1 MKWAL
6 SYCVKRLNLLTQWVG
21 DTDGCGESQTSR
33 GFSGPPRW
41 HLYMDKMRQKQ
52 PWIDNFVQNPSRFC
66 KGTYHLETVRW
77 GWQSQALSAFAR
89 DAPCTTVRWE
99 MQSAISSLDDQI
111 LQLSFLLFDSKSFEK
126 STKSE
131 KHKVATKKKFNER
144 WKEKTLQQ
152 QHRNAR
158 AMGRSNGCGRGHW
171 DRKREQFEEIN
182 FYDQAM
188 SAEECWW

>member
-89 DAPCTTVRWE
+89 DAPWGEKCNQRYHLWMTRSFSSRFCFLIPSPLKRAQKVKNTKLQRKKISMKDEKRRRYNSSTE
-99 MQSAISSLDDQI
+99 MPGPWGDP
-111 LQLSFLLFDSKSFEK
+111 
-126 STKSE
+126 
-131 KHKVATKKKFNER
+131 
-144 WKEKTLQQ
+144 
-152 QHRNAR
+152 
-158 AMGRSNGCGRGHW
+158 MGVDGEHW
-171 DRKREQFEEIN
+171 DRKRETGSRGPSLSLLTSTLRQN
-182 FYDQAM
+182 
-188 SAEECWW
+188 S

>member
-77 GWQSQALSAFAR
+77 GWQSQNLSAFAR
-89 DAPCTTVRWE
+89 SAPGTTVRWE
-99 MQSAISSLDDQI
+99 LRSAISVFVVGKI
-111 LQLSFLLFDSKSFEK
+111 LQLSLLLFDSKCFAK

-131 KHKVATKKKFNER
+131 KHNVATKNIFQ
-144 WKEKTLQQ
+144 WKMKIEDATTAAQKCQGHGEIQWVWTG
-152 QHRNAR
+152 NT
-158 AMGRSNGCGRGHW
+158 GTGRG
-171 DRKREQFEEIN
+171 K
-182 FYDQAM
+182 
-188 SAEECWW
+188 

>member
-99 MQSAISSLDDQI
+99 MQSAISSLDDKI

-131 KHKVATKKKFNER
+131 KHKVATKKNFNER

-158 AMGRSNGCGRGHW
+158 AMGRSNGCGRGTLGQEEGNSL
-171 DRKREQFEEIN
+171 RKSTLWS
-182 FYDQAM
+182 M
-188 SAEECWW
+188 SAKECWW

>member
-6 SYCVKRLNLLTQWVG
+6 SNCVKRLNLLTRWVG

-131 KHKVATKKKFNER
+131 KHKVATKKNFNER
-144 WKEKTLQQ
+144 WKEMPGPWGDP
-152 QHRNAR
+152 
-158 AMGRSNGCGRGHW
+158 MGVDGGHW
-171 DRKREQFEEIN
+171 DRKRETVWGNQLLWS
-182 FYDQAM
+182 M